1 MNAIDLDKWI
11 QLLKRINFHDFDEV
25 MQYVITSNE
34 DVEFVKSLKCYS
46 DYIEVGGS
54 NNLSINSSVKVTIL
68 RDPEGIVTY
77 PNLTDFVRGQLT
89 HCFKSIEHF
98 YIKNEGISSLEKD
111 SDKFLV
117 NFKQL
122 KNFICNIRNSCVY
135 KDDALHNYIFIDDSG
150 VLTVQMDFDVD
161 TSNEIIKYLKSIEGE
176 NSALLVQFNDWF
188 SEDKHRNQKGCCL
201 ANILRDF
208 FKDKKEISIFD
219 ILSNLNDLYIKS
231 YRLFSLYL
239 KSLEYGEFYRDQ
251 QKECN
256 KFKESVHTYL
266 EKNQFCAF
274 VISLTGIFLSKS
286 SNDFS
291 TSPIYLFLCFA
302 VILSLLV
309 QGYDLFCLRNGFY
322 KKIDTFRLLD
332 SELSS
337 RQFDINFIFKLS
349 IIFILII
356 VSALPLFFFWFF

>member
-1 MNAIDLDKWI
+1 MKAIDLDKWI
-11 QLLKRINFHDFDEV
+11 QLLKKINFHDLDEE
-25 MQYVITSNE
+25 MQYDITSDE
-34 DVEFVKSLKCYS
+34 DIEFVKYLTCYS
-46 DYIEVGGS
+46 DYIKIGGS

-68 RDPEGIVTY
+68 GYPEGIVVYT
-77 PNLTDFVRGQLT
+77 NLIEFVRGQLT
-89 HCFKSIEHF
+89 YCFKIIEHF
-98 YIKNEGISSLEKD
+98 YIKEEGISSLEKD

-122 KNFICNIRNSCVY
+122 KNFICNIRNSCAY

-150 VLTVQMDFDVD
+150 VLTVQMDFDTS
-161 TSNEIIKYLKSIEGE
+161 TSNEIINYLKSIEGE
-176 NSALLVQFNDWF
+176 NSALVKFNDWF

-201 ANILRDF
+201 ANILRDY

-219 ILSNLNDLYIKS
+219 ILSNLNELYIKL

-256 KFKESVHTYL
+256 KFKQSVHTYL
-266 EKNQFCAF
+266 ERSQFCAF

-286 SNDFS
+286 STDLS

-309 QGYDLFCLRNGFY
+309 QGYDLFCLRNDFY
-322 KKIDTFRLLD
+322 KKIDTFKLLD

-349 IIFILII
+349 IICILII
-356 VSALPLFFFWFF
+356 VSSVPLFFFWFF